1 MKILIKNANIL
12 TMKEENIVQK
22 DILIKDG
29 NIEAIDNFCE
39 ETISDVDK
47 IIDAKGNLVMPGIVN
62 THTHIAMSLFR
73 NYADDL
79 PFWPWLT
86 EKIWPVEEKLVP
98 NDVYWGSL
106 LSISEMIRSGVT
118 CFSDMYFFMDET
130 AKAVETSGI
139 RANLCRGLADG
150 EDEDKKLLEAVDFF
164 KKWNGSCD
172 GRIKV
177 DLGPHAPYTCN
188 ENFLKKII
196 NAAKENNCN
205 IHIHL
210 SESKKEV
217 EDSIKEFGKTP
228 IEKMNDCG
236 LFDLRTCAAHCV
248 HLRDNDVKILKEKKV
263 NVLNNPGSNLKL
275 GNGFAPVARL
285 LDEGINVSLG
295 TDGSSSN
302 NNLNMF
308 EEMNLV
314 ALFSKGLS
322 GDTTVV
328 PAYTALKMATVNGAI
343 ALDRENEIG
352 TIEVGKKADII
363 MIDLEK
369 PHFYPRFNMISSLVY
384 SAQAGDVKTV
394 IIDGKIIMEDYKILT
409 MDEEEVFKKA
419 NQCALDLINRKG

>member
-1 MKILIKNANIL
+1 
-12 TMKEENIVQK
+12 
-22 DILIKDG
+22 
-29 NIEAIDNFCE
+29 
-39 ETISDVDK
+39 
-47 IIDAKGNLVMPGIVN
+47 
-62 THTHIAMSLFR
+62 
-73 NYADDL
+73 
-79 PFWPWLT
+79 
-86 EKIWPVEEKLVP
+86 
-98 NDVYWGSL
+98 
-106 LSISEMIRSGVT
+106 MIRSGVT

-130 AKAVETSGI
+130 AKAVESSGI
-139 RANLCRGLADG
+139 RANLCRGLVG
-150 EDEDKKLLEAVDFF
+150 GIDEDQKLSEGIEFF
-164 KKWNGSCD
+164 KKWNNSCD

-188 ENFLKKII
+188 ENFRKKII
-196 NAAKENNCN
+196 DAAKENECN

-217 EDSIKEFGKTP
+217 EDSVKEFGKTP
-228 IEKMNDCG
+228 IEKMNDSG
-236 LFDLRTCAAHCV
+236 LFELRTCGAHCV
-248 HLRDNDVKILKEKKV
+248 HLTDNDIKILKEKNV

-275 GNGFAPVARL
+275 GNGFAPVAKM

-314 ALFSKGLS
+314 ALLSKGLS
-322 GDTTVV
+322 GDTTAV
-328 PAYTALKMATVNGAI
+328 PAYTALKMATVNGAV
-343 ALDRENEIG
+343 ALDREKQIG

-369 PHFYPRFNMISSLVY
+369 AHFYPRFNMISSLVY

-419 NQCALDLINRKG
+419 NQCALDLMNRKG